1 MTPTLSIVIP
11 VFNEEQTLDLLGER
25 LASMMARAA
34 VPCEVVLIDD
44 GSRDRSWEKMTAL
57 AAKDPRFGLVR
68 LSRNF
73 GHQIAITA
81 GLDFAR
87 GEAVVVMDA
96 DLQDPPEVVLE
107 MLARWRAGAD
117 VVYGRRGAREGET
130 WFKKASA
137 AAFYRLIGSLSQVEI
152 PVDTGDFRLM
162 SRRAVTA
169 LQRLGERNRFV
180 RGMVA
185 WLGFKQEEVV
195 YHRDARAAGE
205 TKYPL
210 SKMIRFAT
218 DGLLSFSYAPL
229 RLATWI
235 GFTAAAMS
243 LCYVLYAML
252 AWAFGWGVVRG
263 WTSLVVAVLFVGG
276 VQLLSLGII
285 GEYIGRIYDE
295 VKGRPLYF
303 TQDVREARVPD
314 APPVAK

>member
-1 MTPTLSIVIP
+1 
-11 VFNEEQTLDLLGER
+11 
-25 LASMMARAA
+25 MARAA
-34 VPCEVVLIDD
+34 VPCEVVLVDD
-44 GSRDRSWEKMTAL
+44 GSRDRSWEKMLAL
-57 AAKDPRFGLVR
+57 AGRDPRFALVR

-81 GLDFAR
+81 GLDHAR

-117 VVYGRRGAREGET
+117 VVYGRRSARGGET
-130 WFKKASA
+130 WFKKTSA
-137 AAFYRLIGSLSQVEI
+137 AAFYRLIGSLAQVEI
-152 PVDTGDFRLM
+152 PADTGDFRLM

-195 YHRDARAAGE
+195 YQRDARAAGE

-210 SKMIRFAT
+210 AKMIRFAT

-235 GFTAAAMS
+235 GFTAAGLS
-243 LCYVLYAML
+243 LCYVLYAVL

-303 TQDVREARVPD
+303 TQEVREARLPET
-314 APPVAK
+314 APAGGDGGGR

>member
-243 LCYVLYAML
+243 LLYVLYAVL

-303 TQDVREARVPD
+303 TQEVRQAKLPD
-314 APPVAK
+314 AQQ